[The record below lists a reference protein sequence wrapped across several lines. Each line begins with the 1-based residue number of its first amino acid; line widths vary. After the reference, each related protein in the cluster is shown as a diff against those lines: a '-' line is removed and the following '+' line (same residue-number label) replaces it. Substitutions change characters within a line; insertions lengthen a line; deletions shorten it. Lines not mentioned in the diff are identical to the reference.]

1 MARWEKN
8 SGESFFWYKVAL
20 LATLGFAGLGIHW
33 LDPGFFPMLVSLSS
47 RGDVQGAVEYLRS
60 FGAKAALISFF
71 LLVIINLLGFLPNV
85 FLLVANGFLFGLVPG
100 ILVSWA
106 GECVGAAAGFF
117 MMRRLFQDSAAAL
130 LRKSGY
136 GGKVEDFSSHN
147 GFRLILAG
155 RSLPFMPSGALTAA
169 GALSS
174 VSFRDY
180 FIATCIGKIFS
191 VTIEILVGRDMVDY
205 HNHASQLVVLTAL
218 SLLMGWGYLHYVKR
232 YKRCK

>member
-1 MARWEKN
+1 MALWEQDKDV
-8 SGESFFWYKVAL
+8 SYFRYKVAL
-20 LATLGFAGLGIHW
+20 LATLGFAGLVIHW
-33 LDPGFFPMLVSLSS
+33 RDPGFFPLLMSLSS

-60 FGAKAALISFF
+60 FGVKAALISFF
-71 LLVIINLLGFLPNV
+71 LLVIINLLGFLPNI

-117 MMRRLFQDSAAAL
+117 VMRRLFQAPAAAL

-136 GGKVEDFSSHN
+136 GLQVEDISSRN

-169 GALSS
+169 GAVSS
-174 VSFRDY
+174 VSFRD
-180 FIATCIGKIFS
+180 FFLATCIGKLFS

-205 HNHASQLVVLTAL
+205 HHHASQLVVLTAL
-218 SLLMGWGYLHYVKR
+218 CLLMGWGYLHYAKR
-232 YKRCK
+232 DKRNG